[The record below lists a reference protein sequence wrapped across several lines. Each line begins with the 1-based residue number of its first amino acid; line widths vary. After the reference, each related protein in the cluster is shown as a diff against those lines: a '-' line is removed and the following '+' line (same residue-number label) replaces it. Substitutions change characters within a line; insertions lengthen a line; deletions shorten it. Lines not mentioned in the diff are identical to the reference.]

1 MFVASHLFI
10 PTLSSF
16 RTRAGSLV
24 AGINKGVHKGVCT
37 WGFACVLAIGLIP
50 GIQHTQAQTD
60 ETGVASSGTLLD
72 PLVQQ
77 RELYQ
82 QARQAQRSGRTAD
95 YLALRAQLGD
105 YPLLPYLDYHD
116 LSPQLA
122 AFAER
127 GNSYEAV
134 EAFLN
139 VNRDSWLGER
149 LERQWVDALA
159 AEERWADLLRYYN
172 PRNTTTTL
180 RCQYLHARLQN
191 DDANALEQAADLW
204 NVSVSQPNVCDP
216 VFEAWMSTGMPT
228 ADIAWSRFSKTLIA
242 GHHNLAR
249 YVMTLLPDQDRQLAE
264 LWLRIDRNPSILR
277 DTSIS
282 ADTPKT
288 RQILLHGLRRLAA
301 NDAIAAMDLMHD
313 RNVLQ
318 AISADEGLELQRFIL
333 MRMLLQDDIAQA
345 EEILIGTPTLMSETL
360 GGYLVRDAL
369 RQQDWSRVEEWLMR
383 LPQESRDSERWQ
395 YWMARTLANEGS
407 PESVARAQE
416 LYASLS
422 QLRSFYGF
430 LAADRIGASYQ
441 MVDRPV
447 AVDQATLASLSAMPS
462 IVRAR
467 ELYLLGEEDDARG
480 EWRHATTRM
489 TPEQVIASGKL
500 ADDWGWHRNSI
511 QAMIQVGYWDD
522 LTLRFPLAWQDLLV
536 GAATDLSI
544 QPEFMFAIARQE
556 SAFMRDVRSPAGA
569 RGLMQL
575 MPGTAQDM
583 AREVGL
589 QISNVDLY
597 RPEVNVILGGRYLQ
611 QLLDQFGGNRIL
623 AAMAYNAGPNRVRQW
638 LRDAPA
644 TSVPLDVWIET
655 IPYLETRGYVQNVL
669 SYAVIYGYRM
679 GSDVA
684 LLSEEEANS
693 IVRVE

>member
-1 MFVASHLFI
+1 MFIDSYLLISRPPHARVGAMGAAVCARALRRAAAWSVACAL
-10 PTLSSF
+10 TL
-16 RTRAGSLV
+16 GLV
-24 AGINKGVHKGVCT
+24 YGPQVS
-37 WGFACVLAIGLIP
+37 
-50 GIQHTQAQTD
+50 QAQSA
-60 ETGVASSGTLLD
+60 EVAASGLLD
-72 PLVQQ
+72 PLAKQ
-77 RELYQ
+77 RELYL
-82 QARQAQRSGRTAD
+82 QARQAQRNGHVAD
-95 YLALRAQLGD
+95 YLALRSQLDD

-122 AFAER
+122 ASAQR
-127 GNSYEAV
+127 GSGYEAV
-134 EAFLN
+134 ESFLTR
-139 VNRDSWLGER
+139 NRESWLGDR

-159 AEERWADLLRYYN
+159 AEQRWDDLLRYYN

-180 RCQYLHARLQN
+180 RCQYLRARLDN
-191 DDANALEQAADLW
+191 GDTTALEQAADLW
-204 NVSVSQPNVCDP
+204 NVAVSQPNVCDP
-216 VFEAWMSTGMPT
+216 VFEAWMDTGMPT
-228 ADIAWSRFSKTLIA
+228 ADIAWSRFSKTLVA

-249 YVMTLLPDQDRQLAE
+249 YVMTLLSDEDRQLAE
-264 LWLRIDRNPSILR
+264 LWLRIDRSPSSLR
-277 DTSIS
+277 DASLT

-288 RQILLHGLRRLAA
+288 RQVLLHGLRRLTA
-301 NDAIAAMDLMHD
+301 NDAISAMAVMRD

-318 AISADEGLELQRFIL
+318 AIPADEGVELQRFIL
-333 MRMLLQDDIAQA
+333 MRMLLQDDIARA
-345 EEILIGTPTLMSETL
+345 EEILVATPSLMSETL
-360 GGYLVRDAL
+360 GGYLIRDAL
-369 RQQDWSRVEEWLMR
+369 RQQDWPRVEEWLMR

-395 YWMARTLANEGS
+395 YWMARTLAREGS
-407 PESVARAQE
+407 PEARAQAQTI
-416 LYASLS
+416 LASLS

-430 LAADRIGASYQ
+430 MAADIIGAGYQ

-447 AVDQATLASLSAMPS
+447 AVDQTALNSLTDIPS
-462 IVRAR
+462 IQRAR
-467 ELYLLGEEDDARG
+467 ELYLLGEEDDARS
-480 EWRHATTRM
+480 EWRYATTRM
-489 TPEQVIASGKL
+489 TQEQVIASGKL
-500 ADDWGWHRNSI
+500 ADDWGWHRHSI

-522 LTLRFPLAWQDLLV
+522 LALRFPLAWQDLLV
-536 GAATDLSI
+536 GAATDLAI

-589 QISNVDLY
+589 QISNADLY

-611 QLLDQFGGNRIL
+611 QLLEQFGNNRIL

-638 LRDAPA
+638 LRDAPE
-644 TSVPLDVWIET
+644 TPLPLDVWIET

-684 LLSEEEANS
+684 LLSENENS
-693 IVRVE
+693 SVIRAE

>member
-1 MFVASHLFI
+1 MFVDSHLRI
-10 PTLSSF
+10 ANPSPLY
-16 RTRAGSLV
+16 TRAGSV
-24 AGINKGVHKGVCT
+24 ATGIYIAARKGIPAWGV
-37 WGFACVLAIGLIP
+37 ACALALGVVCGP
-50 GIQHTQAQTD
+50 QVSHAQT
-60 ETGVASSGTLLD
+60 ANAAPSSLLD
-72 PLVQQ
+72 PLAPQ

-82 QARQAQRSGRTAD
+82 QARQAQRNGHIAD
-95 YLALRAQLGD
+95 YLALRSQLGD

-122 AFAER
+122 ASAQR
-127 GNSYEAV
+127 GSGYETV
-134 EAFLN
+134 EGFLTR
-139 VNRDSWLGER
+139 NRESWLGER

-159 AEERWADLLRYYN
+159 AEQRWDDLLRYYN

-180 RCQYLHARLQN
+180 HCQYLRARL
-191 DDANALEQAADLW
+191 DGGDTSALDQAADLW
-204 NVSVSQPNVCDP
+204 NVAVSQPNVCDP
-216 VFEAWMSTGMPT
+216 VFEAWMATGMPS
-228 ADIAWSRFSKTLIA
+228 ADITWSRFAKTLVA

-264 LWLRIDRNPSILR
+264 LWLRIDRTPSSLR
-277 DTSIS
+277 DAAIA
-282 ADTPKT
+282 ADTPKS
-288 RQILLHGLRRLAA
+288 RQVLLHGLRRLAA
-301 NDAIAAMDLMHD
+301 NDAITAMAVMHD

-318 AISADEGLELQRFIL
+318 AIPADEGVELQRFIL

-345 EEILIGTPTLMSETL
+345 EDILVNTPSLMSETL
-360 GGYLVRDAL
+360 GGYLIRDAL
-369 RQQDWSRVEEWLMR
+369 RQQDWPRVEEWLMR
-383 LPQESRDSERWQ
+383 LPQDSRDSDRWQ
-395 YWMARTLANEGS
+395 YWLARTLAHEGS
-407 PESVARAQE
+407 PEAVAHARAIFE
-416 LYASLS
+416 SLS

-430 LAADRIGASYQ
+430 LAADIIGAGYR

-447 AVDQATLASLSAMPS
+447 AVDQAALNSLSDMPS

-467 ELYLLGEEDDARG
+467 ELYLLGEEDDARS
-480 EWRHATTRM
+480 EWRYATTRM

-500 ADDWGWHRNSI
+500 ADNWGWHRHSI

-589 QISNVDLY
+589 QISNTDLY

-611 QLLDQFGGNRIL
+611 QLLEQFGGNRIL

-638 LRDAPA
+638 LRDAPE
-644 TSVPLDVWIET
+644 TPVPLDVWIET

-684 LLSEEEANS
+684 LLFEEEASS
-693 IVRVE
+693 IVRIE

>member
-1 MFVASHLFI
+1 MLFDLHPLI
-10 PTLSSF
+10 TGLSPFHALVDPTAAEKY
-16 RTRAGSLV
+16 TV
-24 AGINKGVHKGVCT
+24 AGKGSAVRRLAGALVIGLVCT
-37 WGFACVLAIGLIP
+37 PHFG
-50 GIQHTQAQTD
+50 QAQSA
-60 ETGVASSGTLLD
+60 GAAPSGLLD
-72 PLVQQ
+72 AFAEQ

-82 QARQAQRSGRTAD
+82 QARQAQSNGNGAE
-95 YLALRAQLGD
+95 YQALRTQLDD
-105 YPLLPYLDYHD
+105 YPLLPYLDYHE
-116 LSPQLA
+116 LSPKLA
-122 AFAER
+122 ALAAS
-127 GNSYEAV
+127 GNGYNAV

-139 VNRDSWLGER
+139 AHGDSWLGER

-159 AEERWADLLRYYN
+159 AEQRWNDLLRYYN
-172 PRNTTTTL
+172 PRNSTTTL
-180 RCQYLHARLQN
+180 RCQYLRARLDN
-191 DDANALEQAADLW
+191 GDSSALEQAAELW
-204 NVSVSQPNVCDP
+204 NVAVSQPNVCDP
-216 VFEAWMSTGMPT
+216 VFEAWMATGMPT
-228 ADIAWSRFSKTLIA
+228 ADLAWSRFSKTLTA

-249 YVMTLLPDQDRQLAE
+249 YVMTLLPDDDRRLAE
-264 LWLRIDRNPSILR
+264 LWLRIDRNPSTLR
-277 DTSIS
+277 DTSLA
-282 ADTPKT
+282 ADTPGT
-288 RQILLHGLRRLAA
+288 RQVLLHGLRRLAV
-301 NDAIAAMDLMHD
+301 NDAITAMAVMHD

-345 EEILIGTPTLMSETL
+345 EEILVSTPSLMSETL
-360 GGYLVRDAL
+360 GGYLIRDAL
-369 RQQDWSRVEEWLMR
+369 RQQDWPRVEEWLMR
-383 LPQESRDSERWQ
+383 LPQDARDSERWQ
-395 YWMARTLANEGS
+395 YWLARTLSREGS
-407 PESVARAQE
+407 PEAIAQAQTIFE
-416 LYASLS
+416 SLS

-430 LAADRIGASYQ
+430 LAADIIGAGYQ

-447 AVDQATLASLSAMPS
+447 AVDQAALNSLTDIPS

-467 ELYLLGEEDDARG
+467 ELYLLGEEDDARS
-480 EWRHATTRM
+480 EWRYATARM

-500 ADDWGWHRNSI
+500 ADNWGWHRHSI

-522 LTLRFPLAWQDLLV
+522 LGLRFPLAWQDLLV
-536 GAATDLSI
+536 GAATDLAI

-589 QISNVDLY
+589 QISNADLY

-611 QLLDQFGGNRIL
+611 QLLEQFNGNRIL

-638 LRDAPA
+638 LRDAPETA
-644 TSVPLDVWIET
+644 VPLDVWIET

-684 LLSEEEANS
+684 LLLEQEADS
-693 IVRVE
+693 IVRID